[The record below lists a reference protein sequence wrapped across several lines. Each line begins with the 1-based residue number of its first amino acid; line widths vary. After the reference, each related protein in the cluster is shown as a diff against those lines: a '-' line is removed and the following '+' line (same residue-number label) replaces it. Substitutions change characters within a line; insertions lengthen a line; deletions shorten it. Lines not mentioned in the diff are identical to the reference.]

1 MGLWPTTTT
10 PSPEMEREESQ
21 NGVANVD
28 NSSNEENVRKNTI
41 REDSVNL
48 NMVSFHIN
56 TLAGSGVLLLSLVI
70 FIVLIRWILRGG
82 LTKMINGLL
91 TMDCAQLCRGR
102 GQPSPSQP
110 EAPSPG
116 QEPPPY
122 TPPEVGTGGQPEGPG
137 ASLTSSSISEIRQAQ
152 QALMN
157 EMAELKSSIK
167 FSKKL
172 SETTIGMT
180 RGMRTEIR
188 DMRELCRETISENA
202 ASRQR
207 YMAPPNPT
215 PVGRVYPRVPAP
227 TDNPEYLAQFF
238 NQLLAGDQEVPLG
251 NGYGSDTSELADSV
265 NLSIQ

>member
-1 MGLWPTTTT
+1 MGPWPAPST

-82 LTKMINGLL
+82 LTKMMNGLL

-110 EAPSPG
+110 GVPSPG

-122 TPPEVGTGGQPEGPG
+122 TPPEVGTGGQPEDPG
-137 ASLTSSSISEIRQAQ
+137 ASLTSSNISEIIQAQ
-152 QALMN
+152 ESLKNQ
-157 EMAELKSSIK
+157 MADLKSSIK

-188 DMRELCRETISENA
+188 EMRDLCRETISENA
-202 ASRQR
+202 ARRQR
-207 YMAPPNPT
+207 FMIPPNPT
-215 PVGRVYPRVPAP
+215 PVGRVYPRIPAP
-227 TDNPEYLAQFF
+227 TESPEYLAEFF
-238 NQLLAGDQEVPLG
+238 NQLINGDQEVPVS
-251 NGYGSDTSELADSV
+251 NGYESDTSGRDESD
-265 NLSIQ
+265 NINIQ